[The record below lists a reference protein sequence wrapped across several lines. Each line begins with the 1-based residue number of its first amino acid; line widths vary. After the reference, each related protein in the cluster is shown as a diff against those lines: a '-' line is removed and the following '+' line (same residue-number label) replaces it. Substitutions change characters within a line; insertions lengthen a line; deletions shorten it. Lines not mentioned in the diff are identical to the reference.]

1 MLLKTLQRSIPFCTP
16 GGSSHSFSRSAGLLG
31 IITGLTALFG
41 WSVLPASV
49 IGPLGLVSQIH
60 PNAALGF
67 ILVGFS
73 LRLAQYDRVN
83 PSAHSVCK
91 LLRVSAGFLGLLSL
105 AEIWLGWNLGISHLI
120 VHDPE
125 AAPGVMPPAAA
136 LSLFLLGSALA
147 LLSARRSLPC
157 QILALGVTTVTVATL
172 VACSY
177 ALLVPQAVPDALI
190 MPVITALVLLILSVG
205 VLHAN
210 ANRAFMAVVTGD
222 TEGGTM
228 ARRLLPAS
236 IAIPIVLGFLRIKG
250 QEAGWF
256 GPALGLVLHVV
267 ATMLVLALIIWWNA
281 AALDRVTQDNQRFG
295 YAVQDTRATM
305 LGLLQHVN
313 NAVYASDLQGR
324 LTFFNAAAER
334 LFGVHAEEAPRTNMD
349 ALIAP
354 ESAAAARLALSNKL
368 IGGTRDPQRL
378 VLRTATGEQECDV
391 LTILVFDRNGHPVEL
406 FSVVSPLFNRTIPG
420 NDLQPLLQH
429 VGVNREIGLTAS
441 QTVGRLAKL
450 LSLKTTEKRGGANPS
465 AAEGPAIPLVQT
477 KATLIR
483 N

>member
-1 MLLKTLQRSIPFCTP
+1 MLLKTLQRSIPFRTP
-16 GGSSHSFSRSAGLLG
+16 GGVFSRSAGLIG

-41 WSVLPASV
+41 WSVLPAYV

-60 PNAALGF
+60 PNTALGF

-83 PSAHSVCK
+83 PSAHTVCK

-120 VHDPE
+120 VHDP
-125 AAPGVMPPAAA
+125 AARPGTIPPAAA
-136 LSLFLLGSALA
+136 LAFFLLGSALA
-147 LLSARRSLPC
+147 LLNAQRSLPC
-157 QILALGVTTVTVATL
+157 QILALGVTTITVATL

-190 MPVITALVLLILSVG
+190 MPVLTALVLLILSLG

-228 ARRLLPAS
+228 ARRLLPAC
-236 IAIPIVLGFLRIKG
+236 IVIPIVLGLLRLKG

-281 AALDRVTQDNQRFG
+281 AALDRITQEKQRFG
-295 YAVQDTRATM
+295 YAVQDTRTVM
-305 LGLLQHVN
+305 LGILQHVN
-313 NAVYASDLQGR
+313 NAVYAYDLQGR
-324 LTFFNAAAER
+324 LIFFNPAAER
-334 LFGVHAEEAPRTNMD
+334 LFGVRAEEALHSNIY

-354 ESAAAARLALSNKL
+354 ESAAAARLVLSDKL
-368 IGGTRDPQRL
+368 IGGTGGPRRL

-391 LTILVFDRNGHPVEL
+391 LTILVFDRNGNPVEL
-406 FSVVSPLFNRTIPG
+406 FSIVAPLFNRTMPE
-420 NDLQPLLQH
+420 NALEPLLQH
-429 VGVNREIGLTAS
+429 VGISRQTGLTAG
-441 QTVGRLAKL
+441 QTVGRLARL
-450 LSLKTTEKRGGANPS
+450 LSPKTTEKSGHAGTSSVESPAGPPS
-465 AAEGPAIPLVQT
+465 AMMT
-477 KATLIR
+477 S
-483 N
+483 